1 MRRDTTGREAIP
13 PAAVDSLGV
22 RIGAGITNGDHFQRE
37 AGVQEGVDCTGVG
50 LTTPGDRVERIFR
63 EVSVTPGQGQKV
75 WVFPNTIAMLIVT
88 VVGGAIGGEGGVER
102 PQTGMVRGGGPIE
115 GEGGSHGVDR
125 YPGEN
130 SIDDKYLFD
139 R

>member
-1 MRRDTTGREAIP
+1 M
-13 PAAVDSLGV
+13 DSLGV
-22 RIGAGITNGDHFQRE
+22 RISAGITNGDHFQRE
-37 AGVQEGVDCTGVG
+37 AGVQEGVDRTGVG
-50 LTTPGDRVERIFR
+50 LTTPGDRVGRIFR
-63 EVSVTPGQGQKV
+63 EVSVTPEQGQKV
-75 WVFPNTIAMLIVT
+75 WVFSNTIAVLTVT
-88 VVGGAIGGEGGVER
+88 VVGGAIGGMDGVER
-102 PQTGMVRGGGPIE
+102 PQTGMVRGRGPIE